1 MKLKEILV
9 VTNDKG
15 GVGKTT
21 TAVNLAIGLQK
32 EKYSV
37 LLVDMDSQRY
47 ASMCA
52 GWELEQ
58 ETDQGLPTIFDTLSR
73 ETSLPV
79 YKSDKGIYFT
89 PSSSRMTAV
98 ENFLKQSM
106 TPCEVLK
113 YAFAKPLDDHSGD
126 GLTYAVE
133 SFDYVVIDCPPSL
146 GSATLNAMAI
156 GTGLIIPIQMEG
168 FAVRGMVNVLDCY
181 HQVKEKLNSGLE
193 IKGFLFVMVN
203 PRLKLTKQYIA
214 GLREKLEG
222 FVFDRYIRRDQKV
235 PESQDSLDCV
245 LRTNPWC
252 NAANDYRAWIKEL
265 LSDKKEEGK

>member
-1 MKLKEILV
+1 MKLKEIFV

-21 TAVNLAIGLQK
+21 TAVNLAIGLAQK
-32 EKYSV
+32 HSTV
-37 LLVDMDSQRY
+37 LLMDMDSQRY

-52 GWELEQ
+52 GWELSQ
-58 ETDQGLPTIFDTLSR
+58 ETEEGLPTIFDTLSR
-73 ETSLPV
+73 EGRVPV

-113 YAFAKPLDDHSGD
+113 QALAKPLDDHTGE
-126 GLTYAVE
+126 GLGNVRE
-133 SFDYVVIDCPPSL
+133 CFDYIVIDCPPSL

-168 FAVRGMVNVLDCY
+168 FAVRGMVNVLDCF
-181 HQVKEKLNSGLE
+181 HQVREKLNASLT

-222 FVFDRYIRRDQKV
+222 FVFERYIRRDQKV

-245 LRTNPWC
+245 LNTAPYS
-252 NAANDYRAWIKEL
+252 NAAFDYKAWITEL
-265 LSDKKEEGK
+265 TQEHDEK